1 MFLILLLLY
10 SLFRCLSSIKK
21 RGKLRILLIIAPIA
35 QLDRV
40 RGFEPRGSRFKSWWA
55 HKKPMNFNI
64 PKEIRAAVAVLEGAG
79 FEAYLVGGCVRDLLL
94 GRAPQDWDVTT
105 NAKPEQIQELFPKSF
120 YENKFGT
127 VSVVT
132 DSDDSKLRTIEITP
146 YRLEG
151 KYSDKRH
158 PDEIKF
164 ADKLGDDLSR
174 RDFTVNAIAISLSQS
189 ASENSLTP
197 SRNKSELNSATA
209 RPHLEFSSADSESF
223 KLVDPFNGQ
232 ADLEKKLIRAV
243 GKPEERF
250 EEDALRIMRALR
262 LAAELGFEIEEKTF
276 AALKEKAPLLKFIA
290 MERIRDEFSKILMS
304 EVPSKGLE
312 KMRELGILKIFL
324 PELEEGWG
332 VGQNKHHIYTVW
344 EHNVLALDCA
354 AKERWPLIVRMS
366 ALFHDIGKPRAKHGD
381 GPDSIFYN
389 HEVIGAKMCDKIL
402 PRLKYGKEFSD
413 KVSKL
418 VRFHLFYYNVD
429 EVSES
434 SVRRLIKKV
443 GPEDMEDLIRVRICD
458 RIGSGVPKAEP
469 YKLRHF
475 RFLVEKLQRD
485 PVSPKMIK
493 INGDKIKEITG
504 LPQSIKVGLIV
515 NALME
520 EVLDNPGKNTEEY
533 LEKRVLELNNM
544 LETELRTLAEAGK
557 NKKIGLEEEEVA
569 KIKKKHYVK

>member
-1 MFLILLLLY
+1 MLLY
-10 SLFRCLSSIKK
+10 SFFMCLSSIKK

-55 HKKPMNFNI
+55 QNLFMNFNI
-64 PKEIRAAVAVLEGAG
+64 PKEIRAAIAILEGAG

-105 NAKPEQIQELFPKSF
+105 NAKTEQIQELFPKSF

-209 RPHLEFSSADSESF
+209 RPHLEFSSADSESL

-232 ADLEKKLIRAV
+232 ADLEKKLIRSV

-250 EEDALRIMRALR
+250 EEDALRILRAAR
-262 LAAELGFEIEEKTF
+262 LAAQLGFEIEKNT
-276 AALKEKAPLLKFIA
+276 AGAVRKNSSWLQAVSKE
-290 MERIRDEFSKILMS
+290 RVRDEFSKILMS

-344 EHNVLALDCA
+344 EHNVKALDCA
-354 AKERWPLIVRMS
+354 AKERWPLVVRLA
-366 ALFHDIGKPRAKHGD
+366 ALFHDIGKPRSKRGD
-381 GPDSIFYN
+381 GPDSTFYN
-389 HEVIGAKMCDKIL
+389 HDVIGEKMSSKIL
-402 PRLKYGKEFSD
+402 SRMKYGKDFTD
-413 KVSKL
+413 KVAKL
-418 VRFHLFYYNVD
+418 VRFHLF
-429 EVSES
+429 
-434 SVRRLIKKV
+434 
-443 GPEDMEDLIRVRICD
+443 
-458 RIGSGVPKAEP
+458 
-469 YKLRHF
+469 
-475 RFLVEKLQRD
+475 
-485 PVSPKMIK
+485 
-493 INGDKIKEITG
+493 
-504 LPQSIKVGLIV
+504 
-515 NALME
+515 
-520 EVLDNPGKNTEEY
+520 
-533 LEKRVLELNNM
+533 
-544 LETELRTLAEAGK
+544 
-557 NKKIGLEEEEVA
+557 
-569 KIKKKHYVK
+569 

>member
-1 MFLILLLLY
+1 MASNHVFPV
-10 SLFRCLSSIKK
+10 
-21 RGKLRILLIIAPIA
+21 RI
-35 QLDRV
+35 
-40 RGFEPRGSRFKSWWA
+40 
-55 HKKPMNFNI
+55 
-64 PKEIRAAVAVLEGAG
+64 GA
-79 FEAYLVGGCVRDLLL
+79 R
-94 GRAPQDWDVTT
+94 DWDITT
-105 NAKPEQIQELFPKSF
+105 NAKPEKIQELFPKSF

-132 DSDDSKLRTIEITP
+132 ESDDPRLRTIEITP
-146 YRLEG
+146 FRLEG

-164 ADKLGDDLSR
+164 ADKLEDDLAR
-174 RDFTVNAIAISLSQS
+174 RDFTVNSL
-189 ASENSLTP
+189 AL
-197 SRNKSELNSATA
+197 
-209 RPHLEFSSADSESF
+209 HDSEIIDLF
-223 KLVDPFNGQ
+223 GGQ
-232 ADLEKKLIRAV
+232 DDLKNTLIRAV
-243 GKPEERF
+243 GNPAERF
-250 EEDALRIMRALR
+250 DEDALRIMRAIR
-262 LAAELGFEIEEKTF
+262 LSSELDFEIEEKTF
-276 AALKEKAPLLKFIA
+276 SALKEKAHLLKLIA
-290 MERIRDEFSKILMS
+290 MERIREEFSKTLMS
-304 EVPSKGLE
+304 DTPSKAIE

-324 PELEEGWG
+324 PELEEGWE

-344 EHNVLALDCA
+344 EHNIKALDCA
-354 AKERWPLIVRMS
+354 AKERWPLVVRMS

-381 GPDSIFYN
+381 GPDSTFYN

-402 PRLKYGKEFSD
+402 PRLKYGKDFSD

-485 PVSPKMIK
+485 PVSPKMMK

-520 EVLDNPGKNTEEY
+520 EVLDNPEKNTEEY

-544 LETELRTLAEAGK
+544 LETELQTLAESGK
-557 NKKIGLEEEEVA
+557 SKKIGLEEEEIS